1 LFVLQDGGALM
12 RGPILY
18 LTGASLVCLL
28 GVLSLCGW
36 LLTESALT
44 VHNARPGLEQTAWT
58 LRYLND
64 CKANRACLASQLLAT
79 TGSVK
84 AAAAQSYQTSRSV
97 EATARESLELV
108 RGLRTDTHDLLA
120 EARGTLHEATELER
134 ALRQDL
140 DRIAGTAD
148 ATIVAVQAPL
158 HRLDALLATADA
170 QLAANGQVTQKT
182 LQDIARAARDLDV
195 LFADPN
201 VATTLAN
208 VAGTSEH
215 LEESAKSI
223 DIAMRPWREKASM
236 LKTVISKALDLLKF
250 TIPIPLP

>member
-1 LFVLQDGGALM
+1 MAQIKQ
-12 RGPILY
+12 R
-18 LTGASLVCLL
+18 
-28 GVLSLCGW
+28 LSPWW
-36 LLTESALT
+36 LLAL
-44 VHNARPGLEQTAWT
+44 VLIWPALELGFLLHNVRPGLEQTAWT

-64 CKANRACLASQLLAT
+64 CKANRACLASQIEAT
-79 TGSVK
+79 SGSLK

-97 EATARESLELV
+97 EATARESLDLV
-108 RGLRTDTHDLLA
+108 RGLRTDTHDLLT
-120 EARGTLHEATELER
+120 EARGSLHEATELER

-140 DRIAGTAD
+140 DRISGTAD
-148 ATIVAVQAPL
+148 ATVAAAQAPL
-158 HRLDALLATADA
+158 QQLDHFLATADA

-182 LQDIARAARDLDV
+182 LQDIAGAARDLDV
-195 LFADPN
+195 LFADPD
-201 VATTLAN
+201 VATTLAH

-250 TIPIPLP
+250 TIPIPLR

>member
-1 LFVLQDGGALM
+1 MQIKQRLSHWWLLALALM
-12 RGPILY
+12 WPALELGF
-18 LTGASLVCLL
+18 LL
-28 GVLSLCGW
+28 
-36 LLTESALT
+36 
-44 VHNARPGLEQTAWT
+44 HNVRPGLEQTAWT

-79 TGSVK
+79 TGSIK
-84 AAAAQSYQTSRSV
+84 AAAAQSYRTSRSV
-97 EATARESLELV
+97 EATARESLDLV
-108 RGLRTDTHDLLA
+108 RGLRTDTHDLLT
-120 EARGTLHEATELER
+120 EARGSLHEATELER
-134 ALRQDL
+134 ALRGDL
-140 DRIAGTAD
+140 DRITGTAD
-148 ATIVAVQAPL
+148 ATIAAVQAPL
-158 HRLDALLATADA
+158 KRLDALLATADA

-182 LQDIARAARDLDV
+182 LQDIAGAARDLDV
-195 LFADPN
+195 LFADPD
-201 VATTLAN
+201 VATTLAH

>member
-1 LFVLQDGGALM
+1 MGKGFSPWGLLALVLIWPALEL
-12 RGPILY
+12 GIL
-18 LTGASLVCLL
+18 L
-28 GVLSLCGW
+28 
-36 LLTESALT
+36 
-44 VHNARPGLEQTAWT
+44 HNVRPGLEQTAWT

-79 TGSVK
+79 TGSIK

-97 EATARESLELV
+97 EATARESLDLV
-108 RGLRTDTHDLLA
+108 REIRTDTHDLLT
-120 EARGTLHEATELER
+120 EARGSLHEATELER

-140 DRIAGTAD
+140 DRITGTAD
-148 ATIVAVQAPL
+148 ATVAAAQAPL
-158 HRLDALLATADA
+158 QQLDHLLTTADA

-182 LQDIARAARDLDV
+182 LQDIAGAARDLDV
-195 LFADPN
+195 LFADPD
-201 VATTLAN
+201 VSTTLAH

-223 DIAMRPWREKASM
+223 DIAMRPWREKASL

>member
-1 LFVLQDGGALM
+1 M

-36 LLTESALT
+36 LLTEAALA

-64 CKANRACLASQLLAT
+64 CKANRTCLASQIEAT
-79 TGSVK
+79 TGSLK

-108 RGLRTDTHDLLA
+108 RGLRRDTHDLLV
-120 EARGTLHEATELER
+120 EARVTLHEATELER

-140 DRIAGTAD
+140 DRITGTAD
-148 ATIVAVQAPL
+148 VTVAAAQAPL
-158 HRLDALLATADA
+158 RQLDHLLATADA

-182 LQDIARAARDLDV
+182 LQDIAGAARDLDV
-195 LFADPN
+195 LFADPD
-201 VATTLAN
+201 VATTLAH

>member
-1 LFVLQDGGALM
+1 M
-12 RGPILY
+12 
-18 LTGASLVCLL
+18 
-28 GVLSLCGW
+28 
-36 LLTESALT
+36 
-44 VHNARPGLEQTAWT
+44 
-58 LRYLND
+58 
-64 CKANRACLASQLLAT
+64 
-79 TGSVK
+79 
-84 AAAAQSYQTSRSV
+84 
-97 EATARESLELV
+97 
-108 RGLRTDTHDLLA
+108 
-120 EARGTLHEATELER
+120 HEATELER

-148 ATIVAVQAPL
+148 VTVAAARAPL
-158 HRLDALLATADA
+158 QQLDHLLATADA

-182 LQDIARAARDLDV
+182 LQDIAGAARDLDV
-195 LFADPN
+195 LFADPD
-201 VATTLAN
+201 VSTTLAH

>member
-1 LFVLQDGGALM
+1 LPVWQDGGALM

-28 GVLSLCGW
+28 GVLGLCGW
-36 LLTESALT
+36 LLTEAVLA

-64 CKANRACLASQLLAT
+64 CKANRACLASQIEAT
-79 TGSVK
+79 TGSLK

-97 EATARESLELV
+97 EATARESLDLV
-108 RGLRTDTHDLLA
+108 RGLRTDTHDLLI
-120 EARGTLHEATELER
+120 EARGSLHEATELER

-148 ATIVAVQAPL
+148 VTVAAARAPL
-158 HRLDALLATADA
+158 QQLDHLLATADA

-182 LQDIARAARDLDV
+182 LQDIAGAARDLDV
-195 LFADPN
+195 LFADPD
-201 VATTLAN
+201 VSTTLAH
-208 VAGTSEH
+208 VAATSEH

>member
-1 LFVLQDGGALM
+1 MQIEQRLSPWWLLALALM
-12 RGPILY
+12 WPALELGF
-18 LTGASLVCLL
+18 LL
-28 GVLSLCGW
+28 
-36 LLTESALT
+36 
-44 VHNARPGLEQTAWT
+44 HNVRPGLEQTAWT

-97 EATARESLELV
+97 EATARESLDLV
-108 RGLRTDTHDLLA
+108 RGLRTDTHDLLI
-120 EARGTLHEATELER
+120 EARGSLREATELER

-140 DRIAGTAD
+140 DRITGTAD
-148 ATIVAVQAPL
+148 ATVAAAQAPL
-158 HRLDALLATADA
+158 QQLDHLLATADA

-182 LQDIARAARDLDV
+182 LQDIAGATRDLDV

-201 VATTLAN
+201 VSATLAH
-208 VAGTSEH
+208 VAGTSDH

-236 LKTVISKALDLLKF
+236 LKTVISKALELLKF
-250 TIPIPLP
+250 TLPLR

>member
-1 LFVLQDGGALM
+1 MGKGFSPWGLLALVLIWPALEL
-12 RGPILY
+12 GIL
-18 LTGASLVCLL
+18 L
-28 GVLSLCGW
+28 
-36 LLTESALT
+36 
-44 VHNARPGLEQTAWT
+44 HNVRPGLEQSAWT

-79 TGSVK
+79 TGSIK

-108 RGLRTDTHDLLA
+108 REIRTDTHDLLT
-120 EARGTLHEATELER
+120 EARGSLHEATELER

-140 DRIAGTAD
+140 DRITGTAD
-148 ATIVAVQAPL
+148 ATVAAAQAPL
-158 HRLDALLATADA
+158 QQLDHLLTTADA

-182 LQDIARAARDLDV
+182 LQDIAGAARDLDV
-195 LFADPN
+195 LFADPD
-201 VATTLAN
+201 VSTTLAH

-223 DIAMRPWREKASM
+223 DIAMRPWREKASL